1 MPRYWNTWVLTLIAW
16 LVGAVLGA
24 CFEWHDLPT
33 DATGDD
39 YERFVGYLL
48 GESLGLAALIAVIS
62 SVRNFL
68 IEP

>member
-1 MPRYWNTWVLTLIAW
+1 MPRYWNTWLLTLIAW
-16 LVGAVLGA
+16 LVGAMAGL
-24 CFEWHDLPT
+24 CFELLRLPA

-39 YERFVGYLL
+39 YETFVGYLM

-68 IEP
+68 VEH